1 MDTLPKCIG
10 SRRQPNS
17 AVLPRT
23 RTRHPRLSAI
33 AALAFAMACA
43 AGRADIA
50 ADWNTTTPDRQSAH
64 IPLRGG
70 AMALALA
77 GLFSSAS
84 LMASRGVEPSGGET
98 YDPLLSEQGNV
109 CAPAVAGRP
118 PLLQKLILAQ
128 AGAKSET
135 KPFKPQPMQAA
146 GGEVPLYDNLG
157 TLSFKVGTRS
167 PKAQAYF
174 DQGIRWAFAFNHAEA
189 QRAFQAAQKADPKLA
204 MAWWGEALVL
214 GPNINAPMMPEA
226 LAPALAALA
235 KAVELASG
243 APAKDRALIAAL
255 QKRYSA
261 DPKAERAAL
270 DAAFADAMKSVA
282 AKYPGDD
289 TVLTLYAE
297 SVMDTQAWDYWE
309 AGGAKPKGRAAELLA
324 ALEKV
329 LARNPNHPGAAHLY
343 IHTVE
348 ASTKPERAL
357 PHARR
362 LAALMPGAGHIVH
375 MPAHIY
381 YRVGLYKESLEVNK
395 RAMAVDEKYFST
407 SPSDPMYKSAYY
419 PHNIHFV
426 LVSAQMGGD
435 GPTAIDAAG
444 KLDASLSDTVIAQF
458 AVLEPIKA
466 APYSAHALF
475 SAPEAILALKTPPKE
490 QVLVS
495 ALAHYARALAFAA
508 KKDATGAQR
517 EIDAIAAIE
526 QKADFKPY
534 VDWAVPG
541 KEIVRTARVVASA
554 RLADAQ
560 GDLPAAAKAYEE
572 AIALE
577 DALAYMEPPYWYYPI
592 RQSLGSVYLRQGK
605 LDAAEKALRDS
616 LGRVRGNGWALAGL
630 VEVYKRK
637 GDAKAEASA
646 RQAYTRA
653 WLGSAAPDV
662 GRL

>member
-1 MDTLPKCIG
+1 
-10 SRRQPNS
+10 
-17 AVLPRT
+17 
-23 RTRHPRLSAI
+23 
-33 AALAFAMACA
+33 
-43 AGRADIA
+43 
-50 ADWNTTTPDRQSAH
+50 
-64 IPLRGG
+64 
-70 AMALALA
+70 
-77 GLFSSAS
+77 
-84 LMASRGVEPSGGET
+84 
-98 YDPLLSEQGNV
+98 
-109 CAPAVAGRP
+109 
-118 PLLQKLILAQ
+118 
-128 AGAKSET
+128 
-135 KPFKPQPMQAA
+135 MQAA

-157 TLSFKVGTRS
+157 TLSFKVGTRNA
-167 PKAQAYF
+167 KAQAYF

-226 LAPALAALA
+226 AAPALAALA
-235 KAVELASG
+235 KAVELAPG

-270 DAAFADAMKSVA
+270 DAAYADAMKSVA
-282 AKYPGDD
+282 GKYPRDD

-329 LARNPNHPGAAHLY
+329 LARNPHHPGAIHLY
-343 IHTVE
+343 IHAVE
-348 ASTKPERAL
+348 ASTKPDRAL

-362 LAALMPGAGHIVH
+362 LAALMPGAGHVVH

-381 YRVGLYKESLEVNK
+381 YRVGLYKESLEINK
-395 RAMAVDEKYFST
+395 RAITVDEQYFST

-444 KLDASLSDTVIAQF
+444 KLDASLSDMVVAQF

-466 APYSAHALF
+466 APYLAHALF
-475 SAPEAILALKTPPKE
+475 SAPEAILALKAPPKE

-495 ALAHYARALAFAA
+495 ALAHYARALALAA
-508 KKDATGAQR
+508 KRDATGAQR

-534 VDWAVPG
+534 TDWAVPG
-541 KEIVRTARVVASA
+541 KEIVQTARLVASA

-560 GDLPAAAKAYEE
+560 GDLAGAARAYEE
-572 AIALE
+572 AITVE

-605 LDAAEKALRDS
+605 LDAAEQALRDS
-616 LGRVRGNGWALAGL
+616 LGRVRGNGWALSGL
-630 VEVYKRK
+630 AEVYKRK
-637 GDAKAEASA
+637 GDTKAEASA
-646 RQAYTRA
+646 RKAYGRA
-653 WLGSAAPDV
+653 WLGGAAPDID
-662 GRL
+662 RL

>member
-1 MDTLPKCIG
+1 MD
-10 SRRQPNS
+10 
-17 AVLPRT
+17 A
-23 RTRHPRLSAI
+23 LSACHEARRRADPADFPRRSVRPPRRSTI
-33 AALAFAMACA
+33 AALAFALACP
-43 AGRADIA
+43 AGRTEPGTEL
-50 ADWNTTTPDRQSAH
+50 NVTLFERPSARM
-64 IPLRGG
+64 PLRVV
-70 AMALALA
+70 AMAPALT
-77 GLFSSAS
+77 GLFRPADP
-84 LMASRGVEPSGGET
+84 MASRGIEASGREP
-98 YDPLLSEQGNV
+98 YDPLLSEPGNV

-128 AGAKSET
+128 TET

-146 GGEVPLYDNLG
+146 GGEVPVYDNLG
-157 TLSFKVGTRS
+157 KLSFKVGTRNA
-167 PKAQAYF
+167 KAQSYF

-189 QRAFQAAQKADPKLA
+189 QRAFRAAQKADPKLA

-226 LAPALAALA
+226 VAPALAALS
-235 KAVELASG
+235 KAVELAPG

-270 DAAFADAMKSVA
+270 DAAYADVMKAVA
-282 AKYPGDD
+282 EKYPGDD
-289 TVLTLYAE
+289 TILTLYAE

-309 AGGAKPKGRAAELLA
+309 AGGVKPKGRAPELLA

-329 LARNPNHPGAAHLY
+329 LARNPDHPGANHLY
-343 IHTVE
+343 IHAVE
-348 ASTKPERAL
+348 ASVKPERAL

-381 YRVGLYKESLEVNK
+381 YRVGLYKDALEINK
-395 RAMAVDEKYFST
+395 RAMAVDEQYFST

-444 KLDASLSDTVIAQF
+444 KLDASLSDEVIAQF
-458 AVLEPIKA
+458 AALEPIKA
-466 APYSAHALF
+466 APYLAHTLF
-475 SAPEAILALKTPPKE
+475 SAPEAILAMKPPPKE

-495 ALAHYARALAFAA
+495 ALAHYARAVAFAA

-517 EIDAIAAIE
+517 EIDAIVAIE

-534 VDWAVPG
+534 ADWAVPG
-541 KEIVRTARVVASA
+541 KEIVQTARWVASA

-560 GDLPAAAKAYEE
+560 GDLPGAAKAYEE
-572 AIALE
+572 AITVE
-577 DALAYMEPPYWYYPI
+577 DTLAYMEPPYWYYPI

-616 LGRVRGNGWALAGL
+616 LVRVRGNGWALAGL
-630 VEVYKRK
+630 AEVYKRK
-637 GDAKAEASA
+637 GDAKAEALA
-646 RQAYTRA
+646 REAYGRA
-653 WLGSAAPDV
+653 WLGSSAPDID
-662 GRL
+662 RL

>member
-1 MDTLPKCIG
+1 MDGNVQAFEGAAARVPERVAATAPAPVG
-10 SRRQPNS
+10 SLNS
-17 AVLPRT
+17 ADPT
-23 RTRHPRLSAI
+23 
-33 AALAFAMACA
+33 
-43 AGRADIA
+43 
-50 ADWNTTTPDRQSAH
+50 
-64 IPLRGG
+64 
-70 AMALALA
+70 
-77 GLFSSAS
+77 
-84 LMASRGVEPSGGET
+84 ASRGVEPSSRGP
-98 YDPLLSEQGNV
+98 YDPLLSEAGNV
-109 CAPAVAGRP
+109 CIPAVAGRP
-118 PLLQKLILAQ
+118 LLLQRLVVAQ
-128 AGAKSET
+128 AET
-135 KPFKPQPMQAA
+135 RPFKPQPMQAA

-157 TLSFKVGTRS
+157 KLTFKVGTRDA
-167 PKAQAYF
+167 KAQAYF

-189 QRAFQAAQKADPKLA
+189 QRAFQVAQKLDPKLA

-226 LAPALAALA
+226 VAPALAALA
-235 KAVELASG
+235 KAVELAPG

-270 DAAFADAMKSVA
+270 DAAYADAMKAVA
-282 AKYPGDD
+282 AKYPDDD
-289 TVLTLYAE
+289 TILTLYAE
-297 SVMDTQAWDYWE
+297 SVMDTQPWDYWE
-309 AGGAKPKGRAAELLA
+309 AGGAKPKGPAADLIA

-329 LARNPNHPGAAHLY
+329 LARNPGHPGAIHLY

-362 LAALMPGAGHIVH
+362 LADLMPGAGHIVH

-381 YRVGLYKESLEVNK
+381 YRIGLYRESLEINK
-395 RAMAVDEKYFST
+395 RAMAVDEQYFKT
-407 SPSDPMYKSAYY
+407 SPSDPMYRSAYY

-435 GPTAIDAAG
+435 GPTAIDAAA
-444 KLDASLSDTVIAQF
+444 KLDASLPDAVIAQF

-466 APYSAHALF
+466 APYLAHALF
-475 SAPEAILALKTPPKE
+475 STPEVILALKAPPKE

-508 KKDATGAQR
+508 RKDTAGAQR
-517 EIDAIAAIE
+517 EIDAITAIE

-534 VDWAVPG
+534 IEWAVPG
-541 KEIVRTARVVASA
+541 KEIVQTARLVASA

-560 GDLPAAAKAYEE
+560 GDLSAAAKAYEE
-572 AIALE
+572 AIEVE
-577 DALAYMEPPYWYYPI
+577 DSLAYMEPPYWYYPI

-616 LGRVRGNGWALAGL
+616 LARVRGNGWALAGL
-630 VEVYKRK
+630 AEVYKRK
-637 GDAKAEASA
+637 GDSKSESLA
-646 RQAYTRA
+646 RQAYARA
-653 WLGSAAPDV
+653 WLGDAAPDIS
-662 GRL
+662 RL